1 VSGLARVRLFCLAVV
16 VTLCGC
22 SRGVRPYLEEPYP
35 AKLSAWRLFAGDGAK
50 WRPAPGVIPYDIN
63 TPLFSDYAEKA
74 RTVWMPKDTAAEY
87 RADGAFAFPVGTV
100 FSKTFSFNARRIET
114 RLLIH
119 TARGWVGLPYVWN
132 DAQSE
137 AVLEVTGDEHP
148 VKWTHPNGK
157 QLDIDYHVPNVNQ
170 CKECHERDK
179 AMTPIGPR
187 ARQLNRDFAYPEGRA
202 NQLEYWT
209 RVGYLK
215 GAPPK
220 DQAPRMAVWNDPS
233 TGSVEARA
241 RAYLDAN
248 CAHCHQTGSA
258 GNTAG
263 LYLGLDVTDPLRLG
277 VCKTPVSAGIGSGGL
292 RFAVVAGR
300 PDLSFLVYRMDSTQ
314 PKVMMPELG
323 RTVVH
328 EEGVALIRQWIA
340 TLTGGCS

>member
-1 VSGLARVRLFCLAVV
+1 VRFSVCIVLVLALV
-16 VTLCGC
+16 GC
-22 SRGVRPYLEEPYP
+22 RRGVRPYLEEPYP
-35 AKLSAWRLFAGDGAK
+35 QTLSAWRLFEGRGK
-50 WRPAPGVIPYDIN
+50 EWRPAQGVIPYDIN
-63 TPLFSDYAEKA
+63 TPLFSDYATKA
-74 RTVWMPKDTAAEY
+74 RTVWMPRGTAAEY
-87 RADGAFAFPVGTV
+87 RADGAFTFPAGTI
-100 FSKTFSFNARRIET
+100 FSKTFSFNSQRIET

-119 TARGWVGLPYVWN
+119 TASGWVGLPYVWN

-137 AVLEVTGDEHP
+137 ATLQVIGDEHP
-148 VKWTHPNGK
+148 VKWTHPSGRV
-157 QLDIDYHVPNVNQ
+157 LDIDYHVPNVNQ

-179 AMTPIGPR
+179 IMTPIGPR
-187 ARQLNRDFAYPEGRA
+187 ARQLNRDFDYPEGRA

-209 RVGYLK
+209 RIGYLK

-220 DQAPRMAVWNDPS
+220 DQATRMAVWNDPS
-233 TGSVEARA
+233 TGNLEARA

-248 CAHCHQTGSA
+248 CAHCHQPGSA

-300 PDLSFLVYRMDSTQ
+300 PDLSFLIYRMDSAQ

-323 RTVVH
+323 RTVIH
-328 EEGVALIRQWIA
+328 EEGVQLIREWIA
-340 TLTGGCS
+340 TLKGGCS